1 MSGKPKSMNQIK
13 QLILFRQQ
21 GKGKKTIARLLGM
34 SKNTVKVYLDKLE
47 ALTQDKDSGHL
58 SEQELLN
65 LELPI
70 LEAKFH
76 PGNAAYKDERFERFK
91 IKADYYLEELT
102 RVGVT
107 KQILWQEYREENKDS
122 YSYSQFCFHINQHRL
137 AAKPS
142 MVLEHK
148 PAEKLFI
155 DFAGKKLSY
164 IDKDT
169 GEEVSCQVFV
179 ACLPYSDYCFA
190 MAVKSQSTEDFL
202 YALSCCLQD
211 LGGVP
216 KALVPDN
223 LKAAVVKANRYEP
236 TINTA
241 MEDFANHYQATVL
254 PTRARKPQDKA
265 LVENQVKLIYSR
277 VYAKLR
283 NMQFFDL
290 HSLNTSIKA
299 KVKAHNQTRM
309 QQKGYCR
316 EEKFLGEEKPLL
328 CPLPKERFELKS
340 YTTLTVAKNNH
351 VYLSEDKNY
360 YSVPFHL
367 IGSKVKVIYTINMV
381 YVFSKGEQVALH
393 IRSYKHGSYTT
404 TKDHLCSQHQH
415 YRDRSPT
422 YYKDQ
427 ARRKSTSLYDL
438 ITLVFDQNRYPEQLY
453 RTCDGLFGL
462 HRKTEALL
470 FDKACRIAIEYQNYS
485 YTFVKNI
492 LENKMAEQ
500 EETIPDQSLP
510 EHDNVRGKAYYQQS
524 LPLKFNK

>member
-1 MSGKPKSMNQIK
+1 MSGKPKSMSQIK
-13 QLILFRQQ
+13 QLIIFHQQ

-76 PGNAAYKDERFERFK
+76 PGNAAYKYERFERFK
-91 IKADYYLEELT
+91 TKAAYYLDELT

-107 KQILWQEYREENKDS
+107 KHILWQEYREENKDS
-122 YSYSQFCFHINQHRL
+122 YSYSQFCFHISQHRL
-137 AAKPS
+137 AARPS

-254 PTRARKPQDKA
+254 PARARKPQDKA
-265 LVENQVKLIYSR
+265 LVENQTVR
-277 VYAKLR
+277 R
-283 NMQFFDL
+283 CG
-290 HSLNTSIKA
+290 
-299 KVKAHNQTRM
+299 KAH
-309 QQKGYCR
+309 
-316 EEKFLGEEKPLL
+316 L
-328 CPLPKERFELKS
+328 
-340 YTTLTVAKNNH
+340 
-351 VYLSEDKNY
+351 
-360 YSVPFHL
+360 
-367 IGSKVKVIYTINMV
+367 
-381 YVFSKGEQVALH
+381 
-393 IRSYKHGSYTT
+393 
-404 TKDHLCSQHQH
+404 
-415 YRDRSPT
+415 
-422 YYKDQ
+422 
-427 ARRKSTSLYDL
+427 
-438 ITLVFDQNRYPEQLY
+438 
-453 RTCDGLFGL
+453 
-462 HRKTEALL
+462 
-470 FDKACRIAIEYQNYS
+470 
-485 YTFVKNI
+485 
-492 LENKMAEQ
+492 
-500 EETIPDQSLP
+500 
-510 EHDNVRGKAYYQQS
+510 
-524 LPLKFNK
+524 